1 MARVE
6 IPITVDKLSS
16 GNWVPAS
23 GASVQIN
30 HRGGSAATLY
40 SAASA
45 GTTVPN
51 PLTTDSEGRVTA
63 YADEGSY
70 DAVISGA
77 GITTNTVEF
86 ELSRA
91 DSLITIGTS
100 KITDGAI
107 TTAKLADNSVTT
119 AKIVNGAVTASKLAT
134 DAQLPAG
141 IILPYGGAAAPTGY
155 LLCDGTSYATATYAA
170 LFGAIGYSYGGSGAN
185 FNVPDLRG
193 RAPYGKGTHADVDA
207 LGESDGLA
215 QSSRTPKHT
224 HTLAHTHSIANYT
237 HFHEFWFEISYAQ
250 RIGYA
255 YSPGQYNARGL
266 YFPYEDD
273 ETQPL
278 NPITKYDTHNHG
290 GVTGAASSATTS
302 VGVSPYLVTQFII
315 KT

>member
-6 IPITVDKLSS
+6 IPITVDKLSG

-40 SAASA
+40 NAASA
-45 GTTVPN
+45 GTTVAN

-70 DAVISGA
+70 DAVISGS

-86 ELSRA
+86 ELARA

-107 TTAKLADNSVTT
+107 TTEKLADNSVTT
-119 AKIVNGAVTASKLAT
+119 AKIVNGAVTTSKLAS

-141 IILPYGGAAAPTGY
+141 IILPYGGATAPSGY
-155 LLCDGTSYATATYAA
+155 LLCDGSSYATATYPA

-185 FNVPDLRG
+185 FNVPDSRG
-193 RAPYGKGTHADVDA
+193 RAHYGKGTHADLDT
-207 LGESDGLA
+207 LGKSDGLA

-224 HTLAHTHSIANYT
+224 HSLTHTHSISSYT
-237 HFHEFWFEISYAQ
+237 HNHDFLYGILQ
-250 RIGYA
+250 REGYSF
-255 YSPGQYNARGL
+255 SPSSFNAKAL
-266 YFPYEDD
+266 YLLQDGN
-273 ETQPL
+273 L
-278 NPITKYDTHNHG
+278 NQGSTLNDTHNHG
-290 GVTGAASSATTS
+290 GATGAASSATTS